1 MTWPAVLFPPAD
13 TVVIAALHLALTARA
28 DTATVVSFVPDQ
40 RPDRFVVIRRTGGP
54 RRDPIV
60 DNAQITI
67 DCWDATDVDA
77 HDLAQLVRALIGAM
91 PGHTYNGV
99 AVYRVT
105 EASGPALLPEPNTAL
120 PRYTFTVQIA
130 MRGTA
135 VA

>member
-1 MTWPAVLFPPAD
+1 MTWPAVLFPAAD
-13 TVVIAALHLALTARA
+13 TVVIAALNLALTARA
-28 DTATVVSFVPDQ
+28 DTATVVSIVPDP
-40 RPDRFVVIRRTGGP
+40 RPDRLVVVRRTGGP
-54 RRDPIV
+54 RRDQLV
-60 DNAQITI
+60 DNAQISLE
-67 DCWDATDVDA
+67 CWDATDVAA
-77 HDLAQLVRALIGAM
+77 HDLAQLVRAFVAAM
-91 PGHTYNGV
+91 PGRTYNGV